1 MQQEK
6 RSLAFS
12 WARERADCIRRS
24 GAKASVSWKNP
35 QWEHTISSD
44 VNDELAS
51 GSFFF
56 FFRKA
61 KKPRFLPMVRS
72 VGRTGG
78 RCTWSRTA
86 WQQELQLHNRFPVN
100 CFMYRFWRAA
110 FWVTLPL
117 PSQAKRVMCR
127 QGISMCLSQ

>member
-56 FFRKA
+56 FF
-61 KKPRFLPMVRS
+61 
-72 VGRTGG
+72 
-78 RCTWSRTA
+78 
-86 WQQELQLHNRFPVN
+86 LQKGEEASLLTYGLVSGKER
-100 CFMYRFWRAA
+100 R
-110 FWVTLPL
+110 
-117 PSQAKRVMCR
+117 
-127 QGISMCLSQ
+127 

>member
-56 FFRKA
+56 FF
-61 KKPRFLPMVRS
+61 FLQKGEEASLLTYGLVSGKER
-72 VGRTGG
+72 R
-78 RCTWSRTA
+78 
-86 WQQELQLHNRFPVN
+86 
-100 CFMYRFWRAA
+100 
-110 FWVTLPL
+110 
-117 PSQAKRVMCR
+117 
-127 QGISMCLSQ
+127 